1 MFNRNIVIL
10 FFIYAI
16 AWCVMAIA
24 FSATASVGHQL
35 APDKSLALL
44 PLIMQVFGAVA
55 ISFPASLIM
64 RSFGRRKG
72 FMIGGLIGA
81 LGAMLCAYSIY
92 QQNFWFLIC
101 STPVLGMFNGFGEL
115 AKFAAAEVYNDKKQ
129 QSRAIS
135 IVVSGGI
142 VAAFIGPTIAAYS
155 NSYFAHL
162 GAYFGPY
169 SAAFGLC
176 SLSFVLSSLLRRTNL
191 AWKQE
196 KEDREIAVKNSQ
208 VLRNPVFIVATAS
221 AAIGY
226 LVMSAIMDGMPITML
241 ENNMNFSDT
250 TVVLQWHML
259 AMFAPS
265 YLTSRL
271 IEKYGIPITVFAGI
285 GLNMIGLISALSGV
299 EFHHFWI
306 GLFAIGLGW
315 NLMYLGGTNLL
326 TYIAEVEKPK
336 AEGLNNLVIM
346 ACFAISAP
354 IVAVILNYSGWPAVS
369 YFSFGLLLVATVL
382 NLYFIRLKRYEAKAA
397 LT

>member
-1 MFNRNIVIL
+1 MISRNIFIL

-35 APDKSLALL
+35 APDKSLILL

-64 RSFGRRKG
+64 RTFGRRKG
-72 FMIGGLIGA
+72 FMIGGVIGA
-81 LGAMLCAYSIY
+81 VGATLCAYSIF
-92 QQNFWFLIC
+92 QQNFWMLIC
-101 STPVLGMFNGFGEL
+101 STPILGMFNGFGEL
-115 AKFAAAEVYNDKKQ
+115 AKFAAAEVYDDKKQ

-142 VAAFIGPTIAAYS
+142 VAAFIGPTIAAVS

-162 GAYFGPY
+162 GNYFGPY
-169 SAAFGLC
+169 SAALGLC
-176 SLSFVLSSLLRRTNL
+176 SLSFLLATFLRRTN
-191 AWKQE
+191 
-196 KEDREIAVKNSQ
+196 REWSQGKDGVETTVRNSQ

-221 AAIGY
+221 AAVGY

-241 ENNMNFSDT
+241 ENDMDFSDT

-265 YLTSRL
+265 YLTARI

-285 GLNMIGLISALSGV
+285 GLNVVGLISALSGV

-326 TYIAEVEKPK
+326 THIAEDEKPK
-336 AEGLNNLVIM
+336 AEGMNNFVIM
-346 ACFAISAP
+346 GCFAISAP
-354 IVAVILNYSGWPAVS
+354 IVAVILNYFGWPAVS
-369 YFSFGLLLVATVL
+369 YFSLALLLVAAAL
-382 NLYFIRLKRYEAKAA
+382 NLNFVR
-397 LT
+397 TQN

>member
-1 MFNRNIVIL
+1 MINRNIFIL

-35 APDKSLALL
+35 TPDKSLALL
-44 PLIMQVFGAVA
+44 PLIMQIFGAVA

-72 FMIGGLIGA
+72 FMIGGVIGA

-92 QQNFWFLIC
+92 QQNFWLLIC
-101 STPVLGMFNGFGEL
+101 STPILGMFNGFGEL
-115 AKFAAAEVYNDKKQ
+115 AKFAAAEVYSDKKQ

-142 VAAFIGPTIAAYS
+142 VAAFIGPTIAAWS
-155 NSYFAHL
+155 NSYFAQL

-176 SLSFVLSSLLRRTNL
+176 SLSILLSGFLGRTNL
-191 AWKQE
+191 RWGQ
-196 KEDREIAVKNSQ
+196 VKDSSETNVKSSQ
-208 VLRNPVFIVATAS
+208 ILKNPVFIAATGS

-241 ENNMNFSDT
+241 DNNMDFSDT

-271 IEKYGIPITVFAGI
+271 IEKYGIPMTVFAGI
-285 GLNMIGLISALSGV
+285 GLNIIGLISALAGV
-299 EFHHFWI
+299 EFHHFWV

-326 TYIAEVEKPK
+326 THIAESEKPK

-346 ACFAISAP
+346 GCFAISAP
-354 IVAVILNYSGWPAVS
+354 IVAVILNYFGWSAVS
-369 YFSFGLLLVATVL
+369 FFSFLLLMIATAL
-382 NLYFIRLKRYEAKAA
+382 NLYFVRLKR
-397 LT
+397 L